1 MAWGQYNISDDSHV
15 RLSGMLRV
23 LPYRDL
29 VAGQNRSRVGW
40 GVQLSGVWYPAN
52 RLTIYAEANTGQG
65 YQSAMND
72 LAVGNFDLVADATPG
87 YGAVNLFYEPT
98 PRLQVGV
105 EYLIGSRHN
114 FNGEHGHANRV
125 DALFQF
131 SF

>member
-1 MAWGQYNISDDSHV
+1 MGLNLGMKYNFAPNLYSCVALGEARYFPRYEVDGSDYKYG
-15 RLSGMLRV
+15 L
-23 LPYRDL
+23 
-29 VAGQNRSRVGW
+29 
-40 GVQLSGVWYPAN
+40 
-52 RLTIYAEANTGQG
+52 
-65 YQSAMND
+65 
-72 LAVGNFDLVADATPG
+72 

-125 DALFQF
+125 DALFHF